1 MDDVE
6 LRPIV
11 EALLFVATEPL
22 SLDRLRD
29 LLDGVDGRQRSS
41 VTLERSRL
49 SAAIDDL
56 RETYRRGNHGLAIV
70 EVGGGYEMVTVGEA
84 APWIRK
90 MAATK
95 SAPRLSKP
103 ALETLAIVAYK
114 QPLTRPEIEAI
125 RGVDVAGVVK
135 TLMDRRLVKIVGR
148 KDVAGRPMLF
158 GTTKEFL
165 QAFGLKDLSDLPTL
179 RDFAEIARASDSSIE
194 ALSETAS
201 DESSDVELVDNGET
215 VAVAVDEASPPFPET
230 PA

>member
-1 MDDVE
+1 
-6 LRPIV
+6 
-11 EALLFVATEPL
+11 
-22 SLDRLRD
+22 
-29 LLDGVDGRQRSS
+29 
-41 VTLERSRL
+41 
-49 SAAIDDL
+49 
-56 RETYRRGNHGLAIV
+56 
-70 EVGGGYEMVTVGEA
+70 MVTVGEA

-135 TLMDRRLVKIVGR
+135 TLMDRRFVKIVGR
-148 KDVAGRPMLF
+148 KDVVGRPMMF

-179 RDFAEIARASDSSIE
+179 RDFAEIARASDP
-194 ALSETAS
+194 
-201 DESSDVELVDNGET
+201 LVDQPGAADAPAEPGDVVVE
-215 VAVAVDEASPPFPET
+215 VADAIVDDPAALPE
-230 PA
+230 PRP

>member
-29 LLDGVDGRQRSS
+29 LLDGV
-41 VTLERSRL
+41 ERSRL
-49 SAAIDDL
+49 SAAVGDL
-56 RETYRRGNHGLAIV
+56 REAYRRGNHGLAIV

-148 KDVAGRPMLF
+148 KDVVGRPMMF

-179 RDFAEIARASDSSIE
+179 RDFAEIARASDPLAE
-194 ALSETAS
+194 PPDETAAPS
-201 DESSDVELVDNGET
+201 EPTDVDVEVTDAIVDDP
-215 VAVAVDEASPPFPET
+215 AALPE
-230 PA
+230 PGS

>member
-29 LLDGVDGRQRSS
+29 LLDGV
-41 VTLERSRL
+41 ERSRL
-49 SAAIDDL
+49 SAAVDDL
-56 RETYRRGNHGLAIV
+56 REAYRRGNHGLAIV
-70 EVGGGYEMVTVGEA
+70 EVGGGYEMVTVAEA

-148 KDVAGRPMLF
+148 KDVAGRPMMF

-179 RDFAEIARASDSSIE
+179 RDFAEIARASDPLVEPPGE
-194 ALSETAS
+194 AAAPSEPSEPT
-201 DESSDVELVDNGET
+201 DVEVVDAIVGEP
-215 VAVAVDEASPPFPET
+215 ADLPE
-230 PA
+230 PGS

>member
-29 LLDGVDGRQRSS
+29 LLDGV
-41 VTLERSRL
+41 ERSRL

-70 EVGGGYEMVTVGEA
+70 EVGGGYEMVTVAEA

-148 KDVAGRPMLF
+148 KDVAGRPMMF

-179 RDFAEIARASDSSIE
+179 RDFAEIARTSDPLAE
-194 ALSETAS
+194 PPDA
-201 DESSDVELVDNGET
+201 
-215 VAVAVDEASPPFPET
+215 AVASAEPDEVVVEVADAIVDE
-230 PA
+230 PAALPDPSS

>member
-29 LLDGVDGRQRSS
+29 LLDGV
-41 VTLERSRL
+41 ERSRL

-56 RETYRRGNHGLAIV
+56 REGYRRGNHGLAIV

-148 KDVAGRPMLF
+148 KDVAGRPMMF

-179 RDFAEIARASDSSIE
+179 RDFAEIARTSDPL
-194 ALSETAS
+194 A
-201 DESSDVELVDNGET
+201 ESP
-215 VAVAVDEASPPFPET
+215 DEAAAPSEPIDVDIEVADAAVGEPSAPPDLRP
-230 PA
+230 

>member
-29 LLDGVDGRQRSS
+29 LLDGV
-41 VTLERSRL
+41 ERSRL

-56 RETYRRGNHGLAIV
+56 REAYRRGNHGLAIV

-148 KDVAGRPMLF
+148 KDVAGRPMMF

-179 RDFAEIARASDSSIE
+179 RDFAEIARASDPLAESPDE
-194 ALSETAS
+194 VAAPSEPI
-201 DESSDVELVDNGET
+201 DVDVE
-215 VAVAVDEASPPFPET
+215 VADAIVGDQAALPE
-230 PA
+230 PSS

>member
-29 LLDGVDGRQRSS
+29 LLDGV
-41 VTLERSRL
+41 ERSRL

-56 RETYRRGNHGLAIV
+56 REAYRRGNHGLAIV

-148 KDVAGRPMLF
+148 KDVAGRPMMF

-179 RDFAEIARASDSSIE
+179 RDFAEIARASDPLAE
-194 ALSETAS
+194 PPDA
-201 DESSDVELVDNGET
+201 
-215 VAVAVDEASPPFPET
+215 AVASGEPDDVVVEVTDVIVDDPAALPE
-230 PA
+230 PRS

>member
-1 MDDVE
+1 MDGVE
-6 LRPIV
+6 LRPMV
-11 EALLFVATEPL
+11 EALVFVATEPL

-70 EVGGGYEMVTVGEA
+70 EVGGGYEMVTVAEA

-90 MAATK
+90 IAATK

-125 RGVDVAGVVK
+125 RGVDVAGGGQTV
-135 TLMDRRLVKIVGR
+135 VGR
-148 KDVAGRPMLF
+148 GAGKTGGPQ
-158 GTTKEFL
+158 E
-165 QAFGLKDLSDLPTL
+165 
-179 RDFAEIARASDSSIE
+179 
-194 ALSETAS
+194 
-201 DESSDVELVDNGET
+201 
-215 VAVAVDEASPPFPET
+215 
-230 PA
+230 